1 MKNSSKSN
9 FAPKELSN
17 FFYVTFT
24 TNGGV
29 VMSVNLFKDFKKASD
44 FFVKEVRKEFDGIR
58 RDFSYACNFKE
69 TIDKTEATITWYIPA
84 ITLIRQNHIKGI
96 NQKLRILLNRKKYC
110 HHFCHAEVQN
120 SRLQ

>member
-1 MKNSSKSN
+1 MTSEITTYNEQIFEDIKHINDDGQEYWL
-9 FAPKELSN
+9 ARELQTVLD
-17 FFYVTFT
+17 YTQW
-24 TNGGV
+24 
-29 VMSVNLFKDFKKASD
+29 
-44 FFVKEVRKEFDGIR
+44 R
-58 RDFSYACNFKE
+58 NFKE